1 MVVLRPLR
9 KGDLVKPTSTG
20 WQPTVGVVADVDA
33 CGNLSIMW
41 PDGWI
46 TFMHDTREFILMEED
61 D

>member
-1 MVVLRPLR
+1 M
-9 KGDLVKPTSTG
+9 KPTSTG
-20 WQPTVGVVADVDA
+20 WQPTVGVVADVDT